1 MPFTV
6 IRFKERNLQRRF
18 WNCVR
23 PYDGSFSKIG
33 ETVIWQISYSKGVNV
48 FQNTLFKLQNK
59 QSSCLSLKLN
69 FSTKIDKPLF
79 RFSVRS
85 TIVFYLGPILSLN
98 FSVMDY
104 LKCYTSHELNP
115 VTECVIFRE
124 KTST

>member
-48 FQNTLFKLQNK
+48 FQNTLFKDIRILRWNEGREQNVVVV
-59 QSSCLSLKLN
+59 C
-69 FSTKIDKPLF
+69 I
-79 RFSVRS
+79 
-85 TIVFYLGPILSLN
+85 
-98 FSVMDY
+98 
-104 LKCYTSHELNP
+104 
-115 VTECVIFRE
+115 
-124 KTST
+124 